1 MEEIDIKI
9 RRGKI
14 ESKRMEIEEARRG
27 ESGHVVC
34 GSWIRRPKKV
44 NWAIIARAS
53 KRRGSSSPPLL
64 NIFSFDPITTSLSS
78 SPLVFSFSFYHCCL
92 SIQRASKFCRVLG
105 ENLGCCSFRFFCFLF
120 QKQIAFSFWYLLGLT
135 NEI

>member
-1 MEEIDIKI
+1 MEK
-9 RRGKI
+9 
-14 ESKRMEIEEARRG
+14 EEARQG

-53 KRRGSSSPPLL
+53 KRRGSSSPALL

-78 SPLVFSFSFYHCCL
+78 SPLVYIYSFSFYHRCQ
-92 SIQRASKFCRVLG
+92 SFETISQRASKFCRVLG
-105 ENLGCCSFRFFCFLF
+105 ENLGCCSFRVFRNIGYVRCLLLILR
-120 QKQIAFSFWYLLGLT
+120 KQIAISVLVFTW
-135 NEI
+135 IID